1 MSAAAVRNQSCEDIY
16 ENLDDADERMP
27 SQRITVRIGRPRP
40 ADVHDLD
47 TVRPPHSPPHAAPTE
62 ARATEARTSDVPE
75 QSMRRLKAARPVSGA
90 PISIEEPLTEAML
103 RDPRRE

>member
-1 MSAAAVRNQSCEDIY
+1 MSAAANRNPSSEDIY
-16 ENLDDADERMP
+16 ENLDDADAPVP
-27 SQRITVRIGRPRP
+27 SQNRITVRIGRPRP

-47 TVRPPHSPPHAAPTE
+47 TVRPPNAVPPQAQ
-62 ARATEARTSDVPE
+62 ATETRTAEVPE

-90 PISIEEPLTEAML
+90 PLSIEEPLTEAML

>member
-16 ENLDDADERMP
+16 ENLDDAVERMP

-47 TVRPPHSPPHAAPTE
+47 TVRPPHPAATE

-90 PISIEEPLTEAML
+90 PLSIEEPLTAAML